1 MLINYFILP
10 VSVGIFIAISKG
22 LYVFQSVG
30 STSASHCEARL
41 HGESRLKTLRL
52 MLLSFCLGCCFISL
66 FFTQNDFGLRWALSS
81 HPPQLCRRQQPL
93 LALPSSL
100 SPAHQ
105 RTEPAS
111 APSRARRLPAEGP
124 GRAGR
129 AAVGPRSAHW
139 LRRGEWRRRQAR
151 DGPARHGWGW
161 AVLRS
166 APLRRHAA
174 GPAAPAAPMAAAAPR
189 RRPPLPRRG
198 GGGRGLAARR
208 GLRALPGRPG
218 PAPLGGPGAGEAPCG
233 RRRAARV
240 PQPRGSVPAGGC
252 CCCCRRPLGFC
263 FGGSAKSRF
272 ISLRLSLK

>member
-52 MLLSFCLGCCFISL
+52 MLSLSFCLGCCFISL

-111 APSRARRLPAEGP
+111 APSRARRLPAE
-124 GRAGR
+124 
-129 AAVGPRSAHW
+129 
-139 LRRGEWRRRQAR
+139 
-151 DGPARHGWGW
+151 
-161 AVLRS
+161 
-166 APLRRHAA
+166 